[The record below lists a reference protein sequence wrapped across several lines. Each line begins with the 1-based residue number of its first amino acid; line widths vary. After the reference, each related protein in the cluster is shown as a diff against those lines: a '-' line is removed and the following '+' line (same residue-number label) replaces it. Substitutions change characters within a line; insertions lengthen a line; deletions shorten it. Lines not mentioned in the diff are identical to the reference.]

1 MKETYYQDKKGKT
14 LFSAKGIDCKCI
26 LNDGDGILPSFEV
39 VGYTNP
45 DNVIFK
51 YEKGDIIT
59 PSVLNEEY
67 ALLLLD
73 VEGEEADE
81 WKLTYINS
89 VVIYKKICNFDRMS
103 YTTLKE
109 VREAL
114 DKELAGIKE

>member
-51 YEKGDIIT
+51 YEKGDIIKPDVT
-59 PSVLNEEY
+59 NKEY
-67 ALLLLD
+67 SELLMSM
-73 VEGEEADE
+73 EGEDIVK
-81 WKLTYINS
+81 WKNYFITTA
-89 VVIYKKICNFDRMS
+89 VVYEIIRQLDNMS
-103 YTTLKE
+103 YNTLKE
-109 VREAL
+109 VREGL
-114 DKELAGIKE
+114 NKKLQGKTL